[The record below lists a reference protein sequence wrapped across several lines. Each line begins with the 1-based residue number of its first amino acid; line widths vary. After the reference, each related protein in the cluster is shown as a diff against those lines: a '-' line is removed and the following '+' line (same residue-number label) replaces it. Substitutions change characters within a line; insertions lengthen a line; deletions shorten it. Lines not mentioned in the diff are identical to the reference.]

1 MAADRP
7 ITETAGRRIR
17 VEHSC
22 RFPLL
27 GIQVSGCGKGD
38 RLYVQF
44 RALASEGGVEAGQA
58 IRHCPRCKKLLPSM
72 SWQRF
77 ADEMAEAWGA

>member
-7 ITETAGRRIR
+7 ITETGARRIR

-22 RFPLL
+22 GFPLL
-27 GIQVSGCGKGD
+27 GVQVTGCGKVG

-44 RALASEGGVEAGQA
+44 RALAAEGGVAAGQA
-58 IRHCPRCKKLLPSM
+58 IRHCPRCREILPSM